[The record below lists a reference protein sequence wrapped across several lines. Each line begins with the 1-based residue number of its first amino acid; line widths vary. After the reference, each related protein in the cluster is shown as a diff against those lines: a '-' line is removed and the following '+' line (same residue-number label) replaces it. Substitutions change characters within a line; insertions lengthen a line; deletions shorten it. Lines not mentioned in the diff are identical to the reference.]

1 MGLRT
6 ILKGLR
12 PSQSKETPRLTAP
25 ADKNS
30 SLAPGTSNSQALQP
44 GASNSRISLAQDDN
58 TPRDLWDEAYLIL
71 SKEDPR
77 LFQRYEEIIATE
89 GDGNGD
95 LRQKNLGQ
103 FVILLQGS
111 CLSDVT
117 GVQLLLDHITA
128 RSSFGK

>member
-1 MGLRT
+1 
-6 ILKGLR
+6 
-12 PSQSKETPRLTAP
+12 
-25 ADKNS
+25 
-30 SLAPGTSNSQALQP
+30 
-44 GASNSRISLAQDDN
+44 
-58 TPRDLWDEAYLIL
+58 LIL